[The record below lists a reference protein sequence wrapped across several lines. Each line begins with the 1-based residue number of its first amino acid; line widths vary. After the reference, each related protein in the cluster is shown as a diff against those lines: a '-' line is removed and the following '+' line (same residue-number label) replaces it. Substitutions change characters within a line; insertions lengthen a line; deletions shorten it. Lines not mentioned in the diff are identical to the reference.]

1 MVMVAMMLGDNN
13 ADDDDKAS
21 MQGGGGDVREES
33 PLFEL
38 KSPPVEIREKLH
50 LHLSHHHHPE
60 SS

>member
-1 MVMVAMMLGDNN
+1 MLGDDN

-50 LHLSHHHHPE
+50 LHLSHHHHHPE

>member
-1 MVMVAMMLGDNN
+1 MVMVAMLLGDDN

-38 KSPPVEIREKLH
+38 KSPPVEI
-50 LHLSHHHHPE
+50 
-60 SS
+60 